1 MKFLRNIM
9 TAFPPRVSVLMT
21 TYNGAKFI
29 GESIDS
35 ILCQTFSDFEFIIVD
50 DASTDNTP
58 DLIAAYDNSRIRY
71 DRLERNVG
79 VVGARNHAIELAR
92 GTYIAPLDHDDLAR
106 PTRLARQAA
115 WLDENPDVVMVSS
128 EFRVLENGRLYSA
141 YQPFLGTPRE
151 AVPFF
156 LHLRNGIPYSSIMFR
171 ASSVERL
178 GTVFREDYKYVD
190 DFDLYHRLLP
200 LGSIDWIPEPLTI
213 YRVHSA
219 NTTRDNLD
227 LMNIRAAGVLASAY
241 LPIFGKAS
249 QNAAQ
254 LIGRHVVAR
263 IPVSDRSNLMEIGRL
278 IEQLASYFLDKCS
291 PNDPARDAVRLAAA
305 QAWWRFVRGAAR
317 AGRPHLLPIYWQ
329 LPALAGRFRPTLTD
343 TTTTF
348 ILGLLR
354 CTRRR

>member
-1 MKFLRNIM
+1 MGLRRRGSKTAFFEERTYGHVKAIVLRNIMKFLRNIM

-58 DLIAAYDNSRIRY
+58 DLIAAYDDSRIRY

-200 LGSIDWIPEPLTI
+200 LRSIDWIPEPLTI

-263 IPVSDRSNLMEIGRL
+263 IPGIGSVQFNGNRS
-278 IEQLASYFLDKCS
+278 
-291 PNDPARDAVRLAAA
+291 
-305 QAWWRFVRGAAR
+305 
-317 AGRPHLLPIYWQ
+317 PH
-329 LPALAGRFRPTLTD
+329 
-343 TTTTF
+343 
-348 ILGLLR
+348 
-354 CTRRR
+354 